1 MFSVC
6 ALNGIGFV
14 VVPIRVLQAQIWMGG
29 IAGGHHMGEMRPGA
43 LVGMLRVLV
52 FDKGAFAVEMCVFGA
67 FFLNQVGF
75 AWLKVGCMNELERSH
90 FVYISDTYYTNL
102 IHLVQ
107 FFMIFSQIMYSSL

>member
-14 VVPIRVLQAQIWMGG
+14 VVPIRVLQAQIGMGG

-43 LVGMLRVLV
+43 LVGMLGVLI
-52 FDKGAFAVEMCVFGA
+52 FDKRALALEMCIFRA

-75 AWLKVGCMNELERSH
+75 AWLKVGGVHKLKRSH
-90 FVYISDTYYTNL
+90 VWDTYYTNL

-107 FFMIFSQIMYSSL
+107 FFMIFSQIMDSNL

>member
-1 MFSVC
+1 
-6 ALNGIGFV
+6 
-14 VVPIRVLQAQIWMGG
+14 
-29 IAGGHHMGEMRPGA
+29 MGEMRPGA